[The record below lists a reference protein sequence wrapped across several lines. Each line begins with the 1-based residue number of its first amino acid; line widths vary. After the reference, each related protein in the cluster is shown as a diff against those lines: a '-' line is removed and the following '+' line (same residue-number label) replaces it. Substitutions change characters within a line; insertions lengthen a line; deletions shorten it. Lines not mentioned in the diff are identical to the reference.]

1 MSGETRTLAD
11 FAVGLNYED
20 IPGPV
25 VERAK
30 DCLIDTIG
38 AAVFGSTM
46 PWSKIV
52 AGYVKANG
60 GGGACTVLGPDGI
73 RATPPM
79 AALAN
84 GALAHAFEMDS
95 LRQPSAGIHPGS
107 TLGPPVLAMAE
118 SIGASGRDLI
128 TAFIAGNEVM
138 SRIGLA
144 SKHSSE
150 KMGFH
155 APGLV
160 GPIGGAAA
168 LGRLLE
174 FDVDRIV
181 N

>member
-60 GGGACTVLGPDGI
+60 GVGKRCFGPC
-73 RATPPM
+73 
-79 AALAN
+79 
-84 GALAHAFEMDS
+84 
-95 LRQPSAGIHPGS
+95 
-107 TLGPPVLAMAE
+107 V
-118 SIGASGRDLI
+118 
-128 TAFIAGNEVM
+128 
-138 SRIGLA
+138 
-144 SKHSSE
+144 
-150 KMGFH
+150 
-155 APGLV
+155 
-160 GPIGGAAA
+160 
-168 LGRLLE
+168 
-174 FDVDRIV
+174 
-181 N
+181 